1 MEAITLKKQYAIRKA
16 ITRKFK
22 EAKPSAIAFQ
32 RDAFKPYLKVNKS
45 NLKKSL

>member
-1 MEAITLKKQYAIRKA
+1 MEAISLKKQNSIRKA

-22 EAKPSAIAFQ
+22 EAKPSAIGFQ
-32 RDAFKPYLKVNKS
+32 RDTFKPYLKVNKS